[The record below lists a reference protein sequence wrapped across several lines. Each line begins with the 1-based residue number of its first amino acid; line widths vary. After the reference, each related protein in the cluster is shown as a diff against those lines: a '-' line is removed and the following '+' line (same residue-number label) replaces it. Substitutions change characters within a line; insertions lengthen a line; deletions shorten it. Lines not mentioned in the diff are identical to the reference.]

1 MNQAEVTKLMSQ
13 LRVLIRPRH
22 RNLKNP
28 KGPEG
33 RLDKLR
39 QTVTAL
45 VKYERIELHT
55 NRAHE
60 ARGYAERVSG
70 LI

>member
-13 LRVLIRPRH
+13 LRVFVRPRH

-33 RLDKLR
+33 RINKLR

-45 VKYERIELHT
+45 VKYERIEVTT
-55 NRAHE
+55 NRGHE
-60 ARGYAERVSG
+60 ARGYAERVS
-70 LI
+70 